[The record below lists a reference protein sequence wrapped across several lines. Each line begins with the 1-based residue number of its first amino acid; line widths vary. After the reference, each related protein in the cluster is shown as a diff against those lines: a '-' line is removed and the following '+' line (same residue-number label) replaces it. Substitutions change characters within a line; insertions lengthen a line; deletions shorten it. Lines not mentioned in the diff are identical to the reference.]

1 MARQPGARAALALA
15 FETVY
20 GTPPASGYLR
30 MPLASTSLG
39 AQQELLASELLG
51 YGRDPL
57 APVLDALT
65 ADGDVVVPIDA
76 QAFGYWLKGAFGGPA
91 TTGTGPYTHVFQ
103 SGGWSLP
110 SMAIEVQMPQVPRF
124 AMYAGCV
131 VDRINW
137 TMQRAGLLTATVG
150 LVAQG
155 ETVQP
160 TSAAGTLTDIP
171 LQRFS
176 NFQGSLERDGVP
188 LGSVISAEF
197 TYANN
202 LDRIE
207 VICGDGKI
215 DGADP
220 AQATLTGRI
229 TMRLAS
235 TALIDQAIS
244 GAPCELEAAWVL
256 PGGDSLTFTAH
267 AVHLSRPRVPLEGP
281 QGVQV
286 TFDFQGAQ
294 GGPGS
299 RLCTATLINGVASY
313 A

>member
-1 MARQPGARAALALA
+1 MARQPGARAQMALA
-15 FETVY
+15 FETTY

-30 MPLASTSLG
+30 MPLASTTLG

-57 APVLDALT
+57 APVLDAVT
-65 ADGDVVVPIDA
+65 ADGEVVVPIDA
-76 QAFGYWLKGAFGGPA
+76 VAFGHWLKGAFGAPL
-91 TTGTGPYTHVFQ
+91 TTGAGPYTHEFR
-103 SGGWSLP
+103 SGAWSLP
-110 SMAIEVQMPQVPRF
+110 SMALEVQMPQVPRF

-131 VDRINW
+131 VDRIGW
-137 TMQRAGLLTATVG
+137 TMQRSGLLTATVG

-155 ETVQP
+155 ETVQA
-160 TSAAGTLTDIP
+160 TSAAGTLADIP
-171 LQRFS
+171 LERFS
-176 NFQGSLERDGVP
+176 HFRGSLERNGVP

-197 TYANN
+197 TYSNN

-207 VICGDGKI
+207 GIRGDGMI

-229 TMRLAS
+229 TMRLSS
-235 TALIDQAIS
+235 TTLIDQAIS
-244 GAPCELEAAWVL
+244 GAPCELEAGWVL

-294 GGPGS
+294 GGSGS
-299 RLCTATLINGVASY
+299 RLCTATLVNDVASY

>member
-30 MPLASTSLG
+30 MPLASASLG

-57 APVLDALT
+57 APVLDAVT
-65 ADGDVVVPIDA
+65 ADGDVVVPMDA
-76 QAFGYWLKGAFGGPA
+76 RAFGHWLKGAFGVPT
-91 TTGTGPYTHVFQ
+91 TTGAGPYTHVFQ
-103 SGGWSLP
+103 SGLWSLP

-124 AMYAGCV
+124 AMYRGCV
-131 VDRINW
+131 VDKVNW
-137 TMQRAGLLTATVG
+137 TMQRSGLLTATVSV
-150 LVAQG
+150 VAQG
-155 ETVQP
+155 ETVQVG
-160 TSAAGTLTDIP
+160 SAAGALTDIP
-171 LQRFS
+171 LARFS
-176 NFQGSLERDGVP
+176 HFQGSLERDGLP

-207 VICGDGKI
+207 VIRGDGMI

-244 GAPCELEAAWVL
+244 GAPCELEAAWVS
-256 PGGDSLTFTAH
+256 GSDSLTFTAH

-294 GGPGS
+294 GGLGS
-299 RLCTATLINGVASY
+299 RLCTATLVNDVASY